1 MVLLQEWLMICYN
14 ESDSFDPNHRRP
26 AMSDPS
32 LFKWRHFQADI
43 ILCAVRWYLRY
54 ALSYR
59 DVEELMHE
67 RGVWVDHTTV
77 FRWVQHY
84 ALGLD
89 QRCRPHLKITNDSYR
104 VDETYIKIKKQWHY
118 LYRAV
123 DSEGQTLDFMLSTT
137 RDADA
142 AERFFRQVL
151 QASHTLTPRVITVDK
166 NAAYP
171 PAFEALQQESM
182 LPESC
187 VLRQC
192 KYLNNV
198 VEQDHRFMK
207 HRVNPGLGFGAF
219 HTAERTIQGYEAMHM
234 LRKGQVK
241 GITKGDILAQNRAL
255 NQLFGLAA

>member
-1 MVLLQEWLMICYN
+1 M
-14 ESDSFDPNHRRP
+14 R
-26 AMSDPS
+26 DPS

-59 DVEELMHE
+59 DVEELMQA
-67 RGVWVDHTTV
+67 RGVRVDHTTV
-77 FRWVQHY
+77 FRWVQRY
-84 ALGLD
+84 APELD
-89 QRCRPHLKITNDSYR
+89 KRCRPSLRATNDSYR
-104 VDETYIKIKKQWHY
+104 VDETYIKIKKRWYY

-123 DSEGQTLDFMLSTT
+123 DSTGATLDFMLSPT
-137 RDADA
+137 RDAEA

-151 QASHTLTPRVITVDK
+151 QASHMLTPRVITVDK

-198 VEQDHRFMK
+198 VEQDHRFVK
-207 HRVNPGLGFGAF
+207 RRVNPGLGFGAF
-219 HTAERTIQGYEAMHM
+219 HTAQRTIQGYEAMHM
-234 LRKGQVK
+234 LRKGQVE
-241 GITKGDILAQNRAL
+241 GITRGDIRAQNRAI